1 MCSSDLVLGF
11 YISGHPLEEYEE
23 KWKKNITAM
32 TKDFILEEELGET
45 VVKDGEIVWIG
56 GIITAKTA
64 KSVKNNKIM
73 AFITIEDLVGT
84 IEVVIFPQNYERNYD
99 KLNVDNRVFVKG
111 RASISE
117 EGNGKVICEKIVL
130 FDDVP
135 QELWIKLENGKEY
148 EEKVKKLEKIIGD
161 SKGNSS
167 ITLYLAE
174 EKAKKVL
181 PKDKNV
187 TINHTLL
194 EKLYKEFSEKNI
206 KVVEKSIENI
216 SKML

>member
-1 MCSSDLVLGF
+1 M
-11 YISGHPLEEYEE
+11 
-23 KWKKNITAM
+23 
-32 TKDFILEEELGET
+32 
-45 VVKDGEIVWIG
+45 
-56 GIITAKTA
+56 
-64 KSVKNNKIM
+64 
-73 AFITIEDLVGT
+73 
-84 IEVVIFPQNYERNYD
+84 
-99 KLNVDNRVFVKG
+99 
-111 RASISE
+111 
-117 EGNGKVICEKIVL
+117 
-130 FDDVP
+130 P

-194 EKLYKEFSEKNI
+194 EKLYKEYRKKNI

>member
-1 MCSSDLVLGF
+1 M
-11 YISGHPLEEYEE
+11 
-23 KWKKNITAM
+23 
-32 TKDFILEEELGET
+32 
-45 VVKDGEIVWIG
+45 
-56 GIITAKTA
+56 
-64 KSVKNNKIM
+64 
-73 AFITIEDLVGT
+73 
-84 IEVVIFPQNYERNYD
+84 
-99 KLNVDNRVFVKG
+99 
-111 RASISE
+111 
-117 EGNGKVICEKIVL
+117 ICEKIVL